1 MFMRTAAP
9 AESPLPWDDRPGHT
23 HRDSIG
29 GLRLDATAVAR
40 FDRLLHEI
48 HPEAR
53 HVDADRIATLGR
65 WLQDLPAEKARAV
78 LDERL
83 SRIEQLRAML
93 DDADW
98 DRREGA
104 CRRVR
109 KLLAYL
115 DQDQDLIPDAIPL
128 LGLLD
133 DVILL
138 ELAWPAVST
147 EAALSE
153 ELGTSQVWLLNDLEA
168 NAHGIATLGPSDLHM
183 LRGFAPGLIG
193 NAAVISPGTGL
204 GEAGL
209 FWDGSRHQPFA
220 CEGGHCDLAPADEQQ
235 IGLLRHLIGKYGHAS
250 WERVL
255 SGPGF
260 VELYDYLKDVAR
272 IAAATQASFAPPG
285 PDRAATIA
293 QAGLA
298 EACPVASAALD
309 WFVTLLGAEAGNL
322 ALKLNATAGVFLGGG
337 IPPKILPRLR
347 GPRFVEAFLAKGRM
361 RRVLEP
367 VPVAVVLDDRTALK
381 GSARYAALHAVAAVE
396 ERA

>member
-9 AESPLPWDDRPGHT
+9 ADTPLPWDDRPGHA

-65 WLQDLPAEKARAV
+65 WLQGLPAARARAV

-138 ELAWPAVST
+138 ELAWPAVAT
-147 EAALSE
+147 EAEDYADFCE
-153 ELGTSQVWLLNDLEA
+153 YR
-168 NAHGIATLGPSDLHM
+168 ATA
-183 LRGFAPGLIG
+183 APGGDGMQRREAWIRDRLG
-193 NAAVISPGTGL
+193 ALALFQHHARVNA
-204 GEAGL
+204 
-209 FWDGSRHQPFA
+209 SRYID
-220 CEGGHCDLAPADEQQ
+220 GGH
-235 IGLLRHLIGKYGHAS
+235 
-250 WERVL
+250 
-255 SGPGF
+255 
-260 VELYDYLKDVAR
+260 
-272 IAAATQASFAPPG
+272 
-285 PDRAATIA
+285 PDR
-293 QAGLA
+293 
-298 EACPVASAALD
+298 PFRVA
-309 WFVTLLGAEAGNL
+309 
-322 ALKLNATAGVFLGGG
+322 
-337 IPPKILPRLR
+337 
-347 GPRFVEAFLAKGRM
+347 
-361 RRVLEP
+361 
-367 VPVAVVLDDRTALK
+367 
-381 GSARYAALHAVAAVE
+381 
-396 ERA
+396 

>member
-1 MFMRTAAP
+1 V
-9 AESPLPWDDRPGHT
+9 
-23 HRDSIG
+23 G
-29 GLRLDATAVAR
+29 GTNSRLGLFQADGERVE
-40 FDRLLHEI
+40 LLHEQRYTNAGRSGLGEI
-48 HPEAR
+48 VAEFDRSHGVRPGSACFGIAGPVVDGRVEATNLPW
-53 HVDADRIATLGR
+53 VIDA
-65 WLQDLPAEKARAV
+65 AE
-78 LDERL
+78 
-83 SRIEQLRAML
+83 
-93 DDADW
+93 
-98 DRREGA
+98 
-104 CRRVR
+104 
-109 KLLAYL
+109 
-115 DQDQDLIPDAIPL
+115 
-128 LGLLD
+128 
-133 DVILL
+133 
-138 ELAWPAVST
+138 
-147 EAALSE
+147 LSE
-153 ELGTSQVWLLNDLEA
+153 ELGTPHVWLLNDLEA

-183 LRGFAPGLIG
+183 LRGFAPGLTG

-209 FWDGSRHQPFA
+209 FWDGSRHHPFA

-272 IAAATQASFAPPG
+272 IAVATEASFAPPG
-285 PDRAATIA
+285 ADRAATIA
-293 QAGLA
+293 RAGLA

-367 VPVAVVLDDRTALK
+367 VPVAVVLDDTTALK
-381 GSARYAALHAVAAVE
+381 GSARYAALQAATAVE